1 MILEDKKLSDI
12 DIQVDL
18 IESNGFNVVV
28 SPKTLRKNVSKSV
41 PQINKS
47 SMESERLF
55 VIILGL
61 ACISIPLWYIL

>member
-1 MILEDKKLSDI
+1 MLDKKLDDI
-12 DIQVDL
+12 DKDL
-18 IESNGFNVVV
+18 IESNGFNVILN
-28 SPKTLRKNVSKSV
+28 PRTLRNNVNKSV

-61 ACISIPLWYIL
+61 VCLSIPLWYIL

>member
-1 MILEDKKLSDI
+1 MLDKKLD

-28 SPKTLRKNVSKSV
+28 SPKTLRNNVKKSV

-47 SMESERLF
+47 SIEPERLF
-55 VIILGL
+55 VIGLGL
-61 ACISIPLWYIL
+61 ACLSIPFWVL